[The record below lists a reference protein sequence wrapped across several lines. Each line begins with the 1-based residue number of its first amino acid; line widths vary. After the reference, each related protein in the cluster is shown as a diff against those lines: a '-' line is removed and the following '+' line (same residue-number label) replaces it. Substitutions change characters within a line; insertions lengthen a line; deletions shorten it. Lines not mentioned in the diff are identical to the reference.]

1 MYQEEEPK
9 PKPAGCRDTLVLTRV
24 AFAVLMWPVLAILGT
39 LVALGV
45 IIYLF
50 FTNPALALIPIGIV
64 VLVLVALARWE
75 RGRPPKL

>member
-1 MYQEEEPK
+1 MYDEEEPK
-9 PKPAGCRDTLVLTRV
+9 PEPAGCRDTLVLTRV